1 MSKKAKSIQPNS
13 IRANSKPWIP
23 VGYDDALTGAIKA
36 LAVGNASSD
45 QQQRAL
51 KWIVEAAAATYDM
64 SYRPGED
71 GRRDTDFHE
80 GRRFVGNQ
88 IVKQLKLTT
97 AGG

>member
-1 MSKKAKSIQPNS
+1 MSKP
-13 IRANSKPWIP
+13 SKTSSSGAHGSWLP
-23 VGYDDALTGAIKA
+23 VSYDETLTGAVKA
-36 LAVGNASSD
+36 LASGTANAG

-51 KWIVEAAAATYDM
+51 KWIIEQAAATYDM

-97 AGG
+97 GK

>member
-1 MSKKAKSIQPNS
+1 MSKA
-13 IRANSKPWIP
+13 IRAAKPWIP
-23 VGYDDALTGAIKA
+23 VRYDDALTGAIKA
-36 LAVGNASSD
+36 LAAGNANED
-45 QQQRAL
+45 QQKRAL
-51 KWIVEAAAATYDM
+51 KWIVEQAAATYDM

-97 AGG
+97 AER